1 MPIVSCWLYNF
12 GVSYHLYTQDF
23 VMRRLWR
30 TREWAV
36 KELCENHIVIF
47 KKHIE
52 GKGNGKMCR
61 LYVSCW
67 QYNSGVLYPRTS
79 KCYPVPF
86 FMKFWIFSECPPATT
101 HLCQFRNLRNSKIKV
116 FFVIHKNI
124 LHNLSL
130 KQKNVKNSCS
140 FGKLPKHHYNRG

>member
-1 MPIVSCWLYNF
+1 
-12 GVSYHLYTQDF
+12 
-23 VMRRLWR
+23 MRRLWR
-30 TREWAV
+30 IREWTV

-61 LYVSCW
+61 LYHADSIILESCTHV
-67 QYNSGVLYPRTS
+67 QAKY
-79 KCYPVPF
+79 CCPVPF
-86 FMKFWIFSECPPATT
+86 FMKFLIFSECPPATSD
-101 HLCQFRNLRNSKIKV
+101 HLPTSDHLSTSCDKPPAPVSQFAKLQKQGF

-140 FGKLPKHHYNRG
+140 FGNLPKHHYNRG